1 MDNFKSRAAYDIL
14 RVIATLLVVI
24 GHCTYFNIITEYGGC
39 DYSYLLVD
47 KSFVFKVVSK
57 LTSFIY
63 LFHVPLFIA
72 LSGALFAKSLDRGR
86 YASFMELLNKKAKRL
101 VIPFIVVTLFYAV
114 PIKFLSG
121 YYNASTSVFSDVL
134 IGQVLIQGNTHLWYL
149 LTLFM
154 IFLVVY
160 LCIKNIHK
168 KQTLLFLCLGLLSM
182 ASGKIHIHLL
192 SYVCQYTFWFYAGM
206 LFERHR
212 IFFEDNFSC
221 MSKLLLLDVLLYAI
235 YEILGHIV
243 MPLPVM
249 VIFKSLKIVLAV
261 MLCLTVYMISYLVAT
276 SNIMASKIFEV
287 LRRDSLGIYLYS
299 DPFNYLILACGVTIF
314 GGELWSSNL
323 YSAGLYLFRIFF
335 TLAISILVTE
345 LIRQCRIKYIC

>member
-1 MDNFKSRAAYDIL
+1 MTISTK
-14 RVIATLLVVI
+14 
-24 GHCTYFNIITEYGGC
+24 YGGC
-39 DYSYLLVD
+39 DYSYLFLD

-63 LFHVPLFIA
+63 LFHMPLFIA

-168 KQTLLFLCLGLLSM
+168 KTNTVVFMSRTFIN
-182 ASGKIHIHLL
+182 GK
-192 SYVCQYTFWFYAGM
+192 Q
-206 LFERHR
+206 
-212 IFFEDNFSC
+212 
-221 MSKLLLLDVLLYAI
+221 
-235 YEILGHIV
+235 
-243 MPLPVM
+243 
-249 VIFKSLKIVLAV
+249 
-261 MLCLTVYMISYLVAT
+261 
-276 SNIMASKIFEV
+276 
-287 LRRDSLGIYLYS
+287 
-299 DPFNYLILACGVTIF
+299 
-314 GGELWSSNL
+314 
-323 YSAGLYLFRIFF
+323 
-335 TLAISILVTE
+335 
-345 LIRQCRIKYIC
+345 